1 MTTRTRYGAAV
12 LGLFVGA
19 VSGCAHQEST
29 QAAPAQATT
38 GAPTAQAGPET
49 PAHQAMQVD
58 QQLAAAHQRLEAAY
72 QASVQAEQQRVQAR
86 EQLTQADQRAT
97 QAQQQI
103 AVEQA
108 NVQRLDQASRAAHAR
123 AANAAMESQA
133 AASREVALRT
143 VGGRIAQV
151 SPSRVV
157 LRAADGGLMT
167 FGIDS
172 QTRVVVGTEDRSV
185 ADLQQGA
192 EARVAYDPRGA
203 PTAFLIRVNPAHERP
218 APAPQAAP
226 TQPPP

>member
-1 MTTRTRYGAAV
+1 MTTRTRYGAAI
-12 LGLFVGA
+12 LGLIVGA
-19 VSGCAHQEST
+19 VSGCAHQESKE
-29 QAAPAQATT
+29 APKAT

-49 PAHQAMQVD
+49 PAQQATQVD
-58 QQLAAAHQRLEAAY
+58 QQLDAAHQRLEAAY
-72 QASVQAEQQRVQAR
+72 QASIQAEQQRVQAR
-86 EQLTQADQRAT
+86 QQLTLADQRAV

-103 AVEQA
+103 VVEQA

-123 AANAAMESQA
+123 AASAAMESQA

-143 VGGRIAQV
+143 VGGRIARV

-192 EARVAYDPRGA
+192 DARVAYDPRGA
-203 PTAFLIRVNPAHERP
+203 PMALVIRVTPAHERP
-218 APAPQAAP
+218 ASAPQAAP
-226 TQPPP
+226 AQPLP